1 MFPTIFSPSLL
12 KPPVL
17 ISLLDEGATD
27 RTLFE
32 AALLGALLGGAA
44 PFDGVLLA
52 LDFGGAVGKPS
63 VLVNLFDL
71 VSKTVFFKGSSLAND
86 ESLSNSFLL
95 NSALFPLF
103 LRFR

>member
-17 ISLLDEGATD
+17 ISLLDEAARDG
-27 RTLFE
+27 TL
-32 AALLGALLGGAA
+32 LMALLGGAA
-44 PFDGVLLA
+44 PLEGTLLA
-52 LDFGGAVGKPS
+52 LDFGGTGNPS

-71 VSKTVFFKGSSLAND
+71 VSKTVFFKGSSLANE

-95 NSALFPLF
+95 NSALIPLF